1 MVHKLVKY
9 IQSFTSESLFNTYF
23 YGLRGRQ
30 TQGRPRA
37 VHTLATPLYRSI
49 FSNTP
54 TAHHYIISH
63 PSELAT
69 NIS

>member
-30 TQGRPRA
+30 TQGPPRA
-37 VHTLATPLYRSI
+37 VHTLATTLYRSI

-54 TAHHYIISH
+54 TAHHHIISH